1 MKKNILYAKKNLLLF
16 ALFLL
21 TSVSLSAQTTL
32 ALGDIAFTGYNCDN
46 LANSDEFTFVVLKST
61 GINSGTTIYFT
72 DRGWKGGSC
81 GTDNFCT
88 ASDYTTCSGTE
99 NGSHFVWT
107 SGSFLSYGTH
117 VKISAGTPTPCSTC
131 FTCSN
136 GSASGTYLNLLNT
149 GDQIFATQNGA
160 STTTISNGGSGT
172 MLAAIQANVENT
184 AGCTFSTTNWDDC
197 TSAPC
202 TDVCGSANNSNKPTC
217 LTTGTNCL
225 ILYNTATTLEV
236 DNGVYNCTSS
246 NSGTS
251 GAAITAM
258 RTAINNI
265 ANWTLNDA
273 AVVTIPPAGCSPL
286 PVTWVHFIAQLNNN
300 GGVLEWSTS
309 SERNSSHFEI
319 ERSFDGIEWK
329 NVGIVNG
336 AGNKYSTSNY
346 YYEDFFNTDDVK
358 FVYYRIRQVD
368 FDGRYE
374 YTPMRVAGKPEQT
387 TGYTAFAFNGNP
399 LTEAT
404 YLKTFLPTQ
413 GDAHIE
419 ISDTRG
425 NILFSKTFQYNGGHN
440 RFMFNNE
447 VPEIMKK
454 AGVYFVKAS
463 IEGEEKIFK
472 LVVQ

>member
-46 LANSDEFTFVVLKST
+46 SSVLDEFSFVILKST
-61 GINSGTTIYFT
+61 GITAGTTIYFT
-72 DRGWKGGSC
+72 DRGWKSGSC
-81 GTDNFCT
+81 GTDNFCSST
-88 ASDYTTCSGTE
+88 DYSTCGGATLESGSEFT
-99 NGSHFVWT
+99 WT
-107 SGSFLSYGTH
+107 SGSSLSYGTH
-117 VKISAGTPTPCSTC
+117 VKIGGNISSPCATC
-131 FTCSN
+131 FVCSN
-136 GSASGTYLNLLNT
+136 GSASGTILNLLNT
-149 GDQIFATQNGA
+149 GDQIFALQGGA
-160 STTTISNGGSGT
+160 GGT
-172 MLAAIQANVENT
+172 MLTAIQSNVENT
-184 AGCTFSTTNWDDC
+184 AGCTFSSASWDNC
-197 TSAPC
+197 PTPC
-202 TDVCGSANNSNKPTC
+202 ADICSGSNNSNKPAC

-225 ILYNTATTLEV
+225 ILLAGGAEV

-258 RTAINNI
+258 RTAINTTT
-265 ANWTLNDA
+265 NWTTNDA
-273 AVVTIPPAGCSPL
+273 AVVTIPPAACNPL
-286 PVTWVHFIAQLNNN
+286 PVTWVHFVAQLTGN
-300 GGVLEWSTS
+300 GGRVEWSTS

-319 ERSFDGIEWK
+319 ERSFNGFEWK
-329 NVGIVNG
+329 KAGLVNG
-336 AGNKYSTSNY
+336 AGTQYSTSEY
-346 YYEDFFNTDDVK
+346 YYDDFFNTNDIK

-404 YLKTFLPTQ
+404 YLKTFLPQQ

-425 NILFSKTFQYNGGHN
+425 NILFSKTFQYNGGYN

-463 IEGEEKIFK
+463 IEGEERIFK